1 MNSPTLLRLPFN
13 QKKDF
18 FSPKKEFFDI
28 RTFSLQLLHIDWGE
42 KYLEANETIK
52 AFLGEVSVISGI
64 KPRLR
69 TFVFKRKLR
78 HKISFKNHY
87 KK

>member
-1 MNSPTLLRLPFN
+1 M
-13 QKKDF
+13 
-18 FSPKKEFFDI
+18 
-28 RTFSLQLLHIDWGE
+28 
-42 KYLEANETIK
+42 EANETIK

-87 KK
+87 KKINK